1 MLRRLALV
9 PCVLLLLPVSCLVA
23 DEFGDIITVAG
34 TGQKELSENSGPVD
48 QVNIGQPFGV
58 LIGPDGAMY
67 VTEVE
72 NHRVLRVDLDTKQ
85 VTTVAGNGTKGYSGD
100 GGPATE
106 AQLNEPYEVRFATNG
121 DMYFVEMQNHLI
133 RKVDAKTGTI
143 STVAGTGKPG
153 YGGDKGPAIEAQFN
167 RPHSIALT
175 DDDRYLFVADIQNHR
190 IRIIDLTTGMIK
202 SIAGNGEK
210 KLPTDGETT
219 EGKPIL
225 GPRALFYDG
234 DSLWIAL
241 REGNSVWRLDK
252 KGRRIHHIA
261 GTGKTG
267 FSGDGGSAKEATM
280 NGPKGIAKA
289 PNGNIYIVD
298 TENQVIREIDPV
310 NDKIRTV
317 AGVGPQG
324 RGYGGDNGPATE
336 AKMDRPHGIGIGPD
350 NALYIG
356 DTNNHRVRKVIPS
369 AN

>member
-1 MLRRLALV
+1 MPLRSFLCAAT
-9 PCVLLLLPVSCLVA
+9 LLLLSAASLPA
-23 DEFGDIITVAG
+23 EEFGEIVTVAG
-34 TGQKELSENSGPVD
+34 TGEKQLTENSGPVEK
-48 QVNIGQPFGV
+48 VNIGQPFGV
-58 LIGPDGAMY
+58 LIGPDRAMY

-72 NHRVLRVDLDTKQ
+72 NHRVLRVDLETKE

-133 RKVDAKTGTI
+133 RKVDAKTGII

-153 YGGDKGPAIEAQFN
+153 FSGDDGPAINAQFN
-167 RPHSIALT
+167 RPHSIALSE
-175 DDDRYLFVADIQNHR
+175 DDRYLFVADIQNHR
-190 IRIIDLTTGMIK
+190 IRIVDLSDGRIHT
-202 SIAGNGEK
+202 IAGTGEK
-210 KLPTDGETT
+210 KMPIDGERTRD
-219 EGKPIL
+219 KPIL

-261 GTGKTG
+261 GTGKKG

-298 TENQVIREIDPV
+298 TENQVIREIDPA
-310 NDKIRTV
+310 NDTIRTV
-317 AGVGPQG
+317 AGIGPQG
-324 RGYGGDNGPATE
+324 RGYGGDGGPATD

-356 DTNNHRVRKVIPS
+356 DTNNHRVRKVVPV
-369 AN
+369 AK

>member
-1 MLRRLALV
+1 MLHRTSLLALV
-9 PCVLLLLPVSCLVA
+9 LLLVPISLLQA
-23 DEFGDIITVAG
+23 EGFGDIVTVAG
-34 TGQKELSENSGPVD
+34 TGNKQLSENSGPVD
-48 QVNIGQPFGV
+48 KVNIGQPFGV

-72 NHRVLRVDLDTKQ
+72 NHRVLRVDLKTNQ

-133 RKVDAKTGTI
+133 RKVDAKTGII

-153 YGGDKGPAIEAQFN
+153 YSGDGGPAIEAQFN

-175 DDDRYLFVADIQNHR
+175 EDDRYLFVADIQNHR
-190 IRIIDLTTGMIK
+190 IRIIDLPSGQIK

-280 NGPKGIAKA
+280 NGPKGIAKRPTA
-289 PNGNIYIVD
+289 TSTSSTP
-298 TENQVIREIDPV
+298 
-310 NDKIRTV
+310 KIRSF
-317 AGVGPQG
+317 A
-324 RGYGGDNGPATE
+324 RSI
-336 AKMDRPHGIGIGPD
+336 RPTTRFVRLPG
-350 NALYIG
+350 L
-356 DTNNHRVRKVIPS
+356 VRKDVVTLATMARPPRRKWIAPMALASVRIMPSTLAIPTIIGF
-369 AN
+369 AK